1 MNTGAHLCHIHA
13 YPIFPLTHYSSPS
26 LFSVMWSLMS
36 LPVNR
41 LIPTDCNADGGSCQ
55 LPRPDYSP
63 PYNSILLMSYY
74 SSHIHQVNAK
84 SHNRTGYDALMYF
97 LLTHIMPFLSISA
110 IARLTNKR
118 KLLTAQTGF
127 PQSITSTSTL
137 VD

>member
-1 MNTGAHLCHIHA
+1 
-13 YPIFPLTHYSSPS
+13 
-26 LFSVMWSLMS
+26 
-36 LPVNR
+36 
-41 LIPTDCNADGGSCQ
+41 
-55 LPRPDYSP
+55 
-63 PYNSILLMSYY
+63 MSYY

-84 SHNRTGYDALMYF
+84 SHNRTGYDALMMYF

-110 IARLTNKR
+110 IARLTSKR